1 MPFLELEGT
10 PELSDNPRELV
21 EALDVGSG
29 SQVDW
34 RIQKRDL
41 AARHFRLEISG
52 VMATVLPASNQNVVA
67 LNGCQVPTGGADV
80 HPGDVI
86 AAGSARFV
94 YLETRDAERPTP
106 PDEPPQALLIDAATR
121 KAFTMRNRV
130 VQVGREIGCSI
141 VLKDPTVSR
150 FHADVRSE
158 AGGYVIYSM
167 GAGGTKINGQT
178 VTAPRMLVEGDEI
191 AIGGTTF
198 TFVRGSIPPGMSR
211 VQFEDHAEDAIN
223 RRQTMLA
230 QRAVTAAHGGGVY
243 RGRQRP
249 WAKPLMLGGG
259 LMAVLAALYVVFVR

>member
-10 PELSDNPRELV
+10 PELTDNPRELV

-34 RIQKRDL
+34 RIQRRDL
-41 AARHFRLEISG
+41 AARHFRLELGG
-52 VMATVLPASNQNVVA
+52 VMATVRPASNQNVVA
-67 LNGCQVPTGGADV
+67 LNGQQVPTGGADI

-94 YLETRDAERPTP
+94 YLETRDTERPAR
-106 PDEPPQALLIDAATR
+106 PDEPPPALLVDPATR

-130 VQVGREIGCSI
+130 VQIGREIGCSI

-158 AGGYVIYSM
+158 AGGYVLYSM
-167 GAGGTKINGQT
+167 GSAGTKINGQT

-198 TFVRGSIPPGMSR
+198 TFMRGAIPPGMSR
-211 VQFEDHAEDAIN
+211 VQFEDHAEDAVN
-223 RRQTMLA
+223 RRQTVVA
-230 QRAVTAAHGGGVY
+230 QRAITAAHGPAA
-243 RGRQRP
+243 RRQRG
-249 WAKPLMLGGG
+249 WAMPLVLGAG
-259 LMAVLAALYVVFVR
+259 LVAMLAALYVVFVR

>member
-1 MPFLELEGT
+1 MPFLELEGS
-10 PELSDNPRELV
+10 PELADNPRDLS

-34 RIQKRDL
+34 RIQRRDL
-41 AARHFRLEISG
+41 AARHFKVDPAGAIPI
-52 VMATVLPASNQNVVA
+52 VLPASNQNVIA
-67 LNGCQVPTGGADV
+67 LNGRQVPTGGADL

-94 YLETRDAERPTP
+94 YLESRDAERPAP
-106 PDEPPQALLIDAATR
+106 PEEPPPALLVNAAAR
-121 KAFTMRNRV
+121 KAYTMRNRV

-158 AGGYVIYSM
+158 AGGYVLYSM
-167 GAGGTKINGQT
+167 GSGGTKINGQT

-198 TFVRGSIPPGMSR
+198 TFIRGAVPPGMSR
-211 VQFEDHAEDAIN
+211 VQFEDNAEEAVN

-230 QRAVTAAHGGGVY
+230 QRAVTASHGPAY
-243 RGRQRP
+243 RSRRN
-249 WAKPLMLGGG
+249 WKTPLMLGGG
-259 LMAVLAALYVVFVR
+259 LVAVLAALYVVLVR